1 MKAYTLVGID
11 GNAYNIM
18 GYVRD
23 AMHDAEMTN
32 DDIDSYIKDATSS
45 DYNHL
50 LAVSCEMI
58 DRVNE
63 ILGLNDYDE
72 DEDEDYYMDE
82 YSVEE
87 ALRQEEETLLKELH
101 ACIDRINNRYL
112 DQNSVTYLRV
122 NRGYLKG
129 NPFLFYNYNPEKVFY
144 QILFVAF
151 TRSLRA
157 LTWIIRF

>member
-1 MKAYTLVGID
+1 MKAYTLVGIN

-23 AMHDAEMTN
+23 AMHDAKMTSY
-32 DDIDSYIKDATSS
+32 DIDAYIKDATSS

-72 DEDEDYYMDE
+72 DEDEYMDE
-82 YSVEE
+82 YSEE
-87 ALRQEEETLLKELH
+87 DEALLKELH
-101 ACIDRINNRYL
+101 ACIDRVNNRYL
-112 DQNSVTYLRV
+112 D
-122 NRGYLKG
+122 
-129 NPFLFYNYNPEKVFY
+129 
-144 QILFVAF
+144 
-151 TRSLRA
+151 
-157 LTWIIRF
+157 

>member
-1 MKAYTLVGID
+1 MKAYTLVGIN
-11 GNAYNIM
+11 GNAYSIM

-23 AMHDAEMTN
+23 AMNDANMTN
-32 DDIDSYIKDATSS
+32 NDIDAYVKDATSS

-50 LAVSCEMI
+50 VAVSCEMI

-82 YSVEE
+82 YSIEE

-112 DQNSVTYLRV
+112 D
-122 NRGYLKG
+122 
-129 NPFLFYNYNPEKVFY
+129 
-144 QILFVAF
+144 
-151 TRSLRA
+151 
-157 LTWIIRF
+157 